1 MAISLGFV
9 TGARSDY
16 GLTRKLLSE
25 LSNDSDF
32 EVYIYVTGLH
42 LLNKYGYTIN
52 EIMGDGHN
60 IKKAIST
67 YTEDG
72 RNKVYEFTTTVDKV
86 YRALSNENLDAVY
99 IVGDRI
105 EAYASA
111 LAAHFLGI
119 PIVHYAGGQITKG
132 AVDNIYRYNIS
143 NLASIHLTTCK
154 SAFERLR
161 NNYPIESENVYLVG
175 STAVDAIFEY
185 KKNPQ
190 PISEV
195 FPVLK
200 QGNFALMTFQPVTKS
215 EEPIAALMDS
225 SIKKILKY
233 KVKVLVTYPNND
245 TGSEEIIKI
254 IQRHQKNDNVI
265 VSKSLGAAGYYTT
278 LDNCSFVIGN
288 SSSGIVEAPYF
299 SKPVLNIGTR
309 QEGRDKDVCVND
321 IEPQG
326 KQVEQAIENGFK
338 KEWPQ
343 CSCNHIYGTGNSIKK
358 IKKIL
363 VANFRRS
370 YTRANGL

>member
-1 MAISLGFV
+1 MAIRLGFV

-52 EIMGDGHN
+52 EIMGDGYN

-72 RNKVYEFTTTVDKV
+72 RNRVYEFITTVDKV
-86 YRALSNENLDAVY
+86 YRALRNENLDAVY

-190 PISEV
+190 PISDV
-195 FPVLK
+195 FPVLR

-225 SIKKILKY
+225 SIKKILQY
-233 KVKVLVTYPNND
+233 KVKVLLTYPNND

-254 IQRHQKNDNVI
+254 IQRYQKNDNVI
-265 VSKSLGAAGYYTT
+265 VSQGDDPVLIDWERSILY
-278 LDNCSFVIGN
+278 L
-288 SSSGIVEAPYF
+288 VEAPTRMELADIHLRAN
-299 SKPVLNIGTR
+299 SKILQYTEEDLISD
-309 QEGRDKDVCVND
+309 GREKIFPKLEKVYTKKF
-321 IEPQG
+321 
-326 KQVEQAIENGFK
+326 KQQFK
-338 KEWPQ
+338 KPMEPNIHEIIQ
-343 CSCNHIYGTGNSIKK
+343 QKAFERFGI
-358 IKKIL
+358 
-363 VANFRRS
+363 R
-370 YTRANGL
+370 